1 LKEMLGQ
8 IFRGRAVQFRTR
20 SLERDRQT
28 DAANI
33 ALVAN
38 AINEALR
45 TAETERTGLAG
56 RVADVLS
63 RAAVMAGNE
72 VDEYLD
78 RDEADTS
85 HLNSMDAEI
94 QSGQSR
100 LARLDHN
107 IAQFDALKT
116 ELERRFPDM
125 FAETANHGI

>member
-1 LKEMLGQ
+1 MKEMLGQ
-8 IFRGRAVQFRTR
+8 IFHGRAVQFRTR

-78 RDEADTS
+78 RDDADTS

>member
-1 LKEMLGQ
+1 MKEMLGQ

-78 RDEADTS
+78 RDDADTS

-125 FAETANHGI
+125 FAETADHGI

>member
-1 LKEMLGQ
+1 MKEMLGQ

-78 RDEADTS
+78 RDDADTS

>member
-78 RDEADTS
+78 RDDADTS

>member
-1 LKEMLGQ
+1 MKEMLGQ

-78 RDEADTS
+78 RDDADTS

-125 FAETANHGI
+125 FAETANHGV